1 MATIISDNITS
12 PLGFT
17 TEQTYKAVREGK
29 SGLAHYPC
37 ENGKG
42 GWNDLPFPIE
52 ASLFEEE
59 QWDKIMVDGFSK
71 FESLVLHSV
80 KAAIS
85 TLLFNK
91 ERAIL
96 ILSSTKG
103 DIDELHITNYELPS
117 PTPNT
122 QHPSSNS
129 LADSAK
135 KVSLAIG
142 IENDPI
148 VVCNACIS
156 GVSAIILGQR
166 LVDCGNFT
174 HVIVCGADV
183 QSRFIVSGFQSLK
196 ALSDEPCRPFDID
209 RLGLNLGEAAASIVL
224 SREMNFPN
232 GWKVDKGAVCNDAY
246 HISAP
251 HPKGLGAGLALSK
264 MKDYYNPISVIGV
277 HGTAT
282 MYNDQMESK
291 AIEEAGLQDVPLS
304 ALKGYFGHTMG
315 AAGVLETIIMM
326 RALEDGMILP
336 SKGFETCGVSGKV
349 KMSDKPMMA
358 KGNTFIKML
367 SGFGGCNGAV
377 RVSDRQLPQIIVND
391 ILISQT
397 HSVKITQDEIIVDG
411 DRLDVTSHGKEMLT
425 EIYKT
430 KIGDYPKFYKMDML
444 SRLAFVASELLIDSE
459 GHRSK
464 DEDQRTLNSNLS
476 TLNSS
481 RAIVFFNH
489 SSSIIADRQ
498 YLKSIEKEDFY
509 PSPAAFV
516 YTLPNITTG
525 EIALRNG
532 YHGETSFYL
541 LAQRNE
547 KLMQRVIKSTFI
559 DRDTKS
565 IIGGWIDC
573 PSEDEFECEISLFCK
588 E

>member
-12 PLGFT
+12 PLGLT

-29 SGLAHYPC
+29 SGLSHYPC
-37 ENGKG
+37 ENGEG

-52 ASLFEEE
+52 ASLFSKE
-59 QWDKIMVDGFSK
+59 QWDKIMVNGFSK
-71 FESLVLHSV
+71 FESLVLYSV

-85 TLLFNK
+85 TLIFNK

-103 DIDELHITNYELPS
+103 DIELLEKGEEMP
-117 PTPNT
+117 
-122 QHPSSNS
+122 S
-129 LADSAK
+129 LADAAK

-166 LVDCGNFT
+166 LVDCGNYT

-196 ALSDEPCRPFDID
+196 ALSDEPCRPFDIE
-209 RLGLNLGEAAASIVL
+209 RLGLNLGEAAATIVL
-224 SREMNFPN
+224 SREMNSPN

-251 HPKGLGAGLALSK
+251 HPKGLGAGMALGK
-264 MKDYYNPISVIGV
+264 MKDADNPISVIGV

-326 RALEDGMILP
+326 RALEDNMILS

-349 KMSDKPMMA
+349 KMSDKPMTA
-358 KGNTFIKML
+358 EGNTFVKML
-367 SGFGGCNGAV
+367 SGFGGCNGVV
-377 RVSDRQLPQIIVND
+377 RVSNRPLPQIIDND
-391 ILISQT
+391 ILVSQT
-397 HSVKITQDEIIVDG
+397 HSVKITQDEVVVDG
-411 DRLDVTSHGKEMLT
+411 SRLDVKSHGKEMLT

-444 SRLAFVASELLIDSE
+444 SRLAFIASELLIESE
-459 GHRSK
+459 G
-464 DEDQRTLNSNLS
+464 QRTLTSNPS
-476 TLNSS
+476 TLNFS
-481 RAIVFFNH
+481 RAVVLFNH

-498 YLKSIEKEDFY
+498 YVKSIKKDDFF

-541 LAQRNE
+541 LAERNE

-559 DRDTKS
+559 DHDTKS

-573 PSEDEFECEISLFCK
+573 LSEDEFECEISLFCK

>member
-1 MATIISDNITS
+1 MATVISDNITS
-12 PLGFT
+12 PLGLT
-17 TEQTYKAVREGK
+17 TEHTYKAVCEGK
-29 SGLAHYPC
+29 SGLKHYPC
-37 ENGKG
+37 ENGEG

-52 ASLFEEE
+52 ASLFNKE

-85 TLLFNK
+85 TLIFNK

-103 DIDELHITNYELPS
+103 DIELLEKGEDMS
-117 PTPNT
+117 
-122 QHPSSNS
+122 S
-129 LADSAK
+129 LADAAK
-135 KVSLAIG
+135 KVSMAIG

-166 LVDCGNFT
+166 LVDCGNYSN
-174 HVIVCGADV
+174 VIVCGADV
-183 QSRFIVSGFQSLK
+183 QSRFIVSGFQALK
-196 ALSDEPCRPFDID
+196 ALSEEPCRPFDIE
-209 RLGLNLGEAAASIVL
+209 RLGLNLGEAAATIVL
-224 SREMNFPN
+224 SSEMNSPK
-232 GWKVDKGAVCNDAY
+232 GWKIDKGAICNDAY

-251 HPKGLGAGLALSK
+251 HPKGLGAGMALRK
-264 MKDYYNPISVIGV
+264 MKDADNPISVIGV

-291 AIEEAGLQDVPLS
+291 AIEMAELQDVPLS

-315 AAGVLETIIMM
+315 AAGVLETIITM
-326 RALEDGMILP
+326 RALEDGLILP

-349 KMSDKPMMA
+349 KISDKSVMVH
-358 KGNTFIKML
+358 GNTFVKML

-377 RVSDRQLPQIIVND
+377 RVSDRFLPVIIVND
-391 ILISQT
+391 IFVSQT
-397 HSVKITQDEIIVDG
+397 HSVRITQDEIVVDG
-411 DRLDVTSHGKEMLT
+411 NRLDVKSHGKEMLT
-425 EIYKT
+425 EVYKT
-430 KIGDYPKFYKMDML
+430 KIGNYPKFYKMDML
-444 SRLAFVASELLIDSE
+444 SRLAFVASELLI
-459 GHRSK
+459 GC
-464 DEDQRTLNSNLS
+464 DEENDDHNND
-476 TLNSS
+476 
-481 RAIVFFNH
+481 RAVVLFNH

-498 YLKSIEKEDFY
+498 YVKSIEIDDFF

-532 YHGETSFYL
+532 YHGETSFYIL
-541 LAQRNE
+541 VERNE

-559 DRDTKS
+559 DRDIKS
-565 IIGGWIDC
+565 VIGGWIDC
-573 PSEDEFECEISLFCK
+573 PSEDKFECDIRIYVK

>member
-12 PLGFT
+12 PLGLT

-37 ENGKG
+37 ENGEG

-52 ASLFEEE
+52 ASLFNKE
-59 QWDKIMVDGFSK
+59 QWDKIMVDGFSR

-85 TLLFNK
+85 TLTFDK

-96 ILSSTKG
+96 VLSSTKG
-103 DIDELHITNYELPS
+103 DIELLEKGEDMP
-117 PTPNT
+117 
-122 QHPSSNS
+122 S
-129 LADSAK
+129 LADAAK
-135 KVSLAIG
+135 KVSKAIG

-156 GVSAIILGQR
+156 GVSGIILGQR
-166 LVDCGNFT
+166 LVDCGNYT
-174 HVIVCGADV
+174 HAIVCGADV
-183 QSRFIVSGFQSLK
+183 QGRFIVSGFQSLK
-196 ALSDEPCRPFDID
+196 ALSDEPCRPFDIE
-209 RLGLNLGEAAASIVL
+209 RLGLNLGEAAATIVL
-224 SREMNFPN
+224 SREMDFPK

-251 HPKGLGAGLALSK
+251 HPKGLGAGLALGK
-264 MKDYYNPISVIGV
+264 VKDADEPISVIGV

-291 AIEEAGLQDVPLS
+291 AIEMAELQDVPLS

-326 RALEDGMILP
+326 RALEDGVILP

-349 KMSDKPMMA
+349 KMSDKSMTA
-358 KGNTFIKML
+358 KGKTFVKML
-367 SGFGGCNGAV
+367 AGFGGCNGAV
-377 RVSDRQLPQIIVND
+377 LVSDRTLPQIIVND
-391 ILISQT
+391 ILVKPS
-397 HSVKITQDEIIVDG
+397 HSVKITQDEIVVD
-411 DRLDVTSHGKEMLT
+411 DERLDLKSRGKEMLT
-425 EIYKT
+425 EVYKT

-444 SRLAFVASELLIDSE
+444 SRLAFVASELLIGSE
-459 GHRSK
+459 GQRSK
-464 DEDQRTLNSNLS
+464 DEMQLS
-476 TLNSS
+476 IVNCQLSIAKD
-481 RAIVFFNH
+481 RAVVLFNH
-489 SSSIIADRQ
+489 SSSIIADCQ
-498 YLKSIEKEDFY
+498 YVKSIDKDDFY

-541 LAQRNE
+541 LAERNE

-559 DRDTKS
+559 DRDIKS
-565 IIGGWIDC
+565 VIGGWIDC
-573 PSEDEFECEISLFCK
+573 PSEDKFECEINIFEK
-588 E
+588 

>member
-1 MATIISDNITS
+1 MATIISNNITS
-12 PLGFT
+12 PLGLT

-29 SGLAHYPC
+29 SGLSHYPC
-37 ENGKG
+37 ENGEG
-42 GWNDLPFPIE
+42 GWNDLPFSVE
-52 ASLFEEE
+52 ASLFNKE

-71 FESLVLHSV
+71 FESLVLHSL

-85 TLLFNK
+85 TLIFNK

-103 DIDELHITNYELPS
+103 DIELLEKGEEMP
-117 PTPNT
+117 
-122 QHPSSNS
+122 S
-129 LADSAK
+129 LADAAK

-166 LVDCGNFT
+166 LVDCGNYT
-174 HVIVCGADV
+174 HAIVCGADV

-196 ALSDEPCRPFDID
+196 ALSDEPCRPFDIE
-209 RLGLNLGEAAASIVL
+209 RLGLNLGEAAATIVL

-232 GWKVDKGAVCNDAY
+232 GWKVDKGAICNDAY

-251 HPKGLGAGLALSK
+251 HPKGLGVGMALRK
-264 MKDYYNPISVIGV
+264 MKDADNPISVIGV

-291 AIEEAGLQDVPLS
+291 AIEMAGLQDVPLS

-326 RALEDGMILP
+326 RALEDNVILP

-349 KMSDKPMMA
+349 KMSDKPMTA
-358 KGNTFIKML
+358 EGNTFVKML
-367 SGFGGCNGAV
+367 SGFGGCNGVV
-377 RVSDRQLPQIIVND
+377 RVSNRPLPQIIYND
-391 ILISQT
+391 ILVCQT
-397 HSVKITQDEIIVDG
+397 HSVKITQDEVVVDG
-411 DRLDVTSHGKEMLT
+411 SRLDVKSRGKEMLT
-425 EIYKT
+425 EVYKA
-430 KIGDYPKFYKMDML
+430 KIGNYPKFYKMDML
-444 SRLAFVASELLIDSE
+444 SRLVFVASELIIESE
-459 GHRSK
+459 G
-464 DEDQRTLNSNLS
+464 QRTLNSNPS

-481 RAIVFFNH
+481 RAVVLFNH
-489 SSSIIADRQ
+489 FSSIIADRQ
-498 YLKSIEKEDFY
+498 YVKSIKKDDFF

-541 LAQRNE
+541 LAERNE
-547 KLMQRVIKSTFI
+547 KLMQMVIKSTFI
-559 DRDTKS
+559 DHDIKS
-565 IIGGWIDC
+565 VIGGWIDC
-573 PSEDEFECEISLFCK
+573 PSEDEFECEISIFCK

>member
-1 MATIISDNITS
+1 MASVIADNITS
-12 PLGFT
+12 PLGLT
-17 TEQTYKAVREGK
+17 TEQTYKAVCEGK
-29 SGLAHYPC
+29 SGLKHYPC
-37 ENGKG
+37 EDGKG

-52 ASLFEEE
+52 ASLFCKE

-71 FESLVLHSV
+71 FESLVLYSV

-85 TLLFNK
+85 SLAFDK

-103 DIDELHITNYELPS
+103 DIELLEKGDDMP
-117 PTPNT
+117 
-122 QHPSSNS
+122 S
-129 LADSAK
+129 LADAAK
-135 KVSLAIG
+135 KVSQAIG

-156 GVSAIILGQR
+156 GVSAIILCQR
-166 LVDCGNFT
+166 LVDCGNYT

-196 ALSDEPCRPFDID
+196 ALSDEPCRPFDIE
-209 RLGLNLGEAAASIVL
+209 RLGLNLGEAAAAIVL
-224 SREMNFPN
+224 SREFDFPN

-251 HPKGLGAGLALSK
+251 HPKGLGAGLALGK
-264 MKDYYNPISVIGV
+264 VKDADKPISVIGV

-291 AIEEAGLQDVPLS
+291 AIEMAELQDVPLS

-326 RALEDGMILP
+326 RALEDGVILP
-336 SKGFETCGVSGKV
+336 SKGYETCGVSGKV
-349 KMSDKPMMA
+349 KMSDKPMTA
-358 KGNTFIKML
+358 EGNTFIKML

-377 RVSDRQLPQIIVND
+377 RVSDRTFSQVIVND
-391 ILISQT
+391 ILVKQS
-397 HSVKITQDEIIVDG
+397 HSVRITQEEIVVDG
-411 DRLDVTSHGKEMLT
+411 ESLSLESRGKEMLT
-425 EIYKT
+425 EVYKT
-430 KIGDYPKFYKMDML
+430 KIGDYPKFYKMDIL
-444 SRLAFVASELLIDSE
+444 SRLAFIASELLIESE
-459 GHRSK
+459 GQRSK
-464 DEDQRTLNSNLS
+464 DEGQFSSPNIQRAVVL
-476 TLNSS
+476 
-481 RAIVFFNH
+481 FNH

-498 YLKSIEKEDFY
+498 YVKSIKKDDFF

-541 LAQRNE
+541 LAERNE

-559 DRDTKS
+559 DCDIKS
-565 IIGGWIDC
+565 VIGGWIDC
-573 PSEDEFECEISLFCK
+573 PSEDKYECDIRIYVK
-588 E
+588 Q

>member
-1 MATIISDNITS
+1 MATVISDNITS
-12 PLGFT
+12 PLGLT
-17 TEQTYKAVREGK
+17 TEQTYKAVRQGK
-29 SGLAHYPC
+29 SGLSHYPC
-37 ENGKG
+37 ENGEG

-52 ASLFEEE
+52 ASLFNKE

-85 TLLFNK
+85 TLIFNK

-103 DIDELHITNYELPS
+103 DIELLEKGEDMS
-117 PTPNT
+117 
-122 QHPSSNS
+122 S
-129 LADSAK
+129 LADAAK
-135 KVSLAIG
+135 KVSMAIG

-166 LVDCGNFT
+166 LVDCGNYSN
-174 HVIVCGADV
+174 VIVCGADV
-183 QSRFIVSGFQSLK
+183 QSRFIVSGFQALK
-196 ALSDEPCRPFDID
+196 ALSEEPCRPFDIE
-209 RLGLNLGEAAASIVL
+209 RLGLNLGEAAATIVL
-224 SREMNFPN
+224 SSEMNSPK
-232 GWKVDKGAVCNDAY
+232 GWKIDKGAICNDAY

-251 HPKGLGAGLALSK
+251 HPKGLGAGMALRK
-264 MKDYYNPISVIGV
+264 MKDADNPISVIGV

-291 AIEEAGLQDVPLS
+291 AIEMAELQDVPLS

-315 AAGVLETIIMM
+315 AAGVLETIITM
-326 RALEDGMILP
+326 RALENGLILP

-349 KMSDKPMMA
+349 KISDKSVMVH
-358 KGNTFIKML
+358 GNTFVKML

-377 RVSDRQLPQIIVND
+377 RVSDRFLPVIIVND
-391 ILISQT
+391 ILVCQT
-397 HSVKITQDEIIVDG
+397 HSVRITQDEIVVDG
-411 DRLDVTSHGKEMLT
+411 NRLDVKSHGKEMLT
-425 EIYKT
+425 EVYKT
-430 KIGDYPKFYKMDML
+430 KIGNYPKFYKMDML
-444 SRLAFVASELLIDSE
+444 SRLAFVASELLI
-459 GHRSK
+459 GC
-464 DEDQRTLNSNLS
+464 DEENDDHSND
-476 TLNSS
+476 
-481 RAIVFFNH
+481 RAVVLFNH

-498 YLKSIEKEDFY
+498 YVKSIEIDDFF

-532 YHGETSFYL
+532 YHGETSFYI
-541 LAQRNE
+541 LAERNE

-559 DRDTKS
+559 DRDIKS
-565 IIGGWIDC
+565 VIGGWIDC
-573 PSEDEFECEISLFCK
+573 PSEDKFECDIRIYVK

>member
-1 MATIISDNITS
+1 MASVISDNITS
-12 PLGFT
+12 TLGLT
-17 TEQTYKAVREGK
+17 TEQTYKAVCEGK
-29 SGLAHYPC
+29 SGLKHYPC
-37 ENGKG
+37 ENGEG

-52 ASLFEEE
+52 AALFNKE

-85 TLLFNK
+85 TLIFNK

-96 ILSSTKG
+96 ILGSTKG
-103 DIDELHITNYELPS
+103 DIELLEKGEDMS
-117 PTPNT
+117 
-122 QHPSSNS
+122 S
-129 LADSAK
+129 LADAAK
-135 KVSLAIG
+135 KVSMAIG

-166 LVDCGNFT
+166 LVDCGNYSN
-174 HVIVCGADV
+174 VIVCGADV
-183 QSRFIVSGFQSLK
+183 QSRFIVSGFQALK
-196 ALSDEPCRPFDID
+196 ALSEEPCRPFDIE
-209 RLGLNLGEAAASIVL
+209 RLGLNLGEAAATIVL
-224 SREMNFPN
+224 SSEMNSPK
-232 GWKVDKGAVCNDAY
+232 GWKIDKGAICNDAY

-251 HPKGLGAGLALSK
+251 HPKGLGAGMALRK
-264 MKDYYNPISVIGV
+264 MKDADNPISVIGV

-291 AIEEAGLQDVPLS
+291 AIEMAELQDVPLS

-315 AAGVLETIIMM
+315 AAGVLETIITM
-326 RALEDGMILP
+326 RALEDGLILP

-349 KMSDKPMMA
+349 KISDKSVMVH
-358 KGNTFIKML
+358 GNTFVKML

-377 RVSDRQLPQIIVND
+377 RVSDRFLPVIIVND
-391 ILISQT
+391 ILVSQT
-397 HSVKITQDEIIVDG
+397 HSVRITQDEIVVDG
-411 DRLDVTSHGKEMLT
+411 NRLDVKSHGKEMLT
-425 EIYKT
+425 EVYKT
-430 KIGDYPKFYKMDML
+430 KIGNYPKFYKMDML
-444 SRLAFVASELLIDSE
+444 SRLAFVASELLI
-459 GHRSK
+459 GC
-464 DEDQRTLNSNLS
+464 DEENDDHSND
-476 TLNSS
+476 
-481 RAIVFFNH
+481 RAVVLFNH

-498 YLKSIEKEDFY
+498 YVKSIEIDDFF

-532 YHGETSFYL
+532 YHGETSFYIL
-541 LAQRNE
+541 VERNE

-559 DRDTKS
+559 DRDIKS
-565 IIGGWIDC
+565 VIGGWIDC
-573 PSEDEFECEISLFCK
+573 PSEDKFECDIRIYVK

>member
-12 PLGFT
+12 PLGQT

-29 SGLAHYPC
+29 SGLSHYPC
-37 ENGKG
+37 ENGEG
-42 GWNDLPFPIE
+42 GWNDLPFSIE
-52 ASLFEEE
+52 ASLFNKE

-85 TLLFNK
+85 TLIFNK

-103 DIDELHITNYELPS
+103 DIELLEKGEEMP
-117 PTPNT
+117 
-122 QHPSSNS
+122 S
-129 LADSAK
+129 LADAAK

-166 LVDCGNFT
+166 LVDCGNYT
-174 HVIVCGADV
+174 HAIVCGADV

-196 ALSDEPCRPFDID
+196 ALSDEPCRPFDIE
-209 RLGLNLGEAAASIVL
+209 RLGLNLGEAAATFVL
-224 SREMNFPN
+224 SREINSPN

-251 HPKGLGAGLALSK
+251 HPKGLGAGLALRK
-264 MKDYYNPISVIGV
+264 MKDADNPISVIGV

-291 AIEEAGLQDVPLS
+291 AIEEAELQDVPLS

-326 RALEDGMILP
+326 RALEDGIILP

-349 KMSDKPMMA
+349 KMSDKTMTA
-358 KGNTFIKML
+358 DGNTFVKML
-367 SGFGGCNGAV
+367 SGFGGCNGVV
-377 RVSDRQLPQIIVND
+377 RVSDRPLPQIIDND
-391 ILISQT
+391 ILVSQT
-397 HSVKITQDEIIVDG
+397 HSVRITQDEIIVDG
-411 DRLDVTSHGKEMLT
+411 NRLDVKSRAKEMLT
-425 EIYKT
+425 EVYKT

-444 SRLAFVASELLIDSE
+444 SRLAFVASELLIESE
-459 GHRSK
+459 G
-464 DEDQRTLNSNLS
+464 QRAKGKSQ
-476 TLNSS
+476 
-481 RAIVFFNH
+481 RAVVLFNH

-498 YLKSIEKEDFY
+498 YMKSIEKDDFF

-541 LAQRNE
+541 LAERNDE
-547 KLMQRVIKSTFI
+547 LMQRVIKSTFI
-559 DRDTKS
+559 DREIKS

-573 PSEDEFECEISLFCK
+573 PSEDKFECEIKIFSVK

>member
-1 MATIISDNITS
+1 MATVISDNITS
-12 PLGFT
+12 PLGLT
-17 TEQTYKAVREGK
+17 TEQTYKAVRQGK
-29 SGLAHYPC
+29 SGLSHYLC
-37 ENGKG
+37 ENGEG

-52 ASLFEEE
+52 AALFNKE

-85 TLLFNK
+85 TLIFNK

-103 DIDELHITNYELPS
+103 DIELLEKGEDMS
-117 PTPNT
+117 
-122 QHPSSNS
+122 S
-129 LADSAK
+129 LADAAK
-135 KVSLAIG
+135 KVSMAIG

-166 LVDCGNFT
+166 LVDCGNYSN
-174 HVIVCGADV
+174 VIVCGADV
-183 QSRFIVSGFQSLK
+183 QSRFIVSGFQALK
-196 ALSDEPCRPFDID
+196 ALSEEPCRPFDIE
-209 RLGLNLGEAAASIVL
+209 RLGLNLGEAAATIVL
-224 SREMNFPN
+224 SSEMNSPK
-232 GWKVDKGAVCNDAY
+232 GWKIDKGAICNDAY

-251 HPKGLGAGLALSK
+251 HPKGLGAGMALRK
-264 MKDYYNPISVIGV
+264 MKDADNPISVIGV

-291 AIEEAGLQDVPLS
+291 AIEMAELQDVPLS

-315 AAGVLETIIMM
+315 AAGVLETIITM
-326 RALEDGMILP
+326 RALEDGVILP
-336 SKGFETCGVSGKV
+336 SKGYETCGVSGKV
-349 KMSDKPMMA
+349 KMSDKSVMVH
-358 KGNTFIKML
+358 GNTFVKML

-377 RVSDRQLPQIIVND
+377 RVSDRFLPMIIVND
-391 ILISQT
+391 ILVSQT
-397 HSVKITQDEIIVDG
+397 HSVRITQDEIIVDG
-411 DRLDVTSHGKEMLT
+411 NRLDVKSHGKEMLT
-425 EIYKT
+425 EVYKT
-430 KIGDYPKFYKMDML
+430 KIGNYPKFYKMDML
-444 SRLAFVASELLIDSE
+444 SRLAFVASELLI
-459 GHRSK
+459 GC
-464 DEDQRTLNSNLS
+464 DEENDDHNND
-476 TLNSS
+476 
-481 RAIVFFNH
+481 RAVVLFNH

-498 YLKSIEKEDFY
+498 YVKSIEIDDFF

-532 YHGETSFYL
+532 YHGETSFYIL
-541 LAQRNE
+541 VERNE

-559 DRDTKS
+559 DRDIKS
-565 IIGGWIDC
+565 VIGGWIDC
-573 PSEDEFECEISLFCK
+573 PSEDKFECDIRIYVK

>member
-1 MATIISDNITS
+1 MATVISDNITS
-12 PLGFT
+12 PLGLT
-17 TEQTYKAVREGK
+17 TEQTYKAVRQGK
-29 SGLAHYPC
+29 SGLSHYLC
-37 ENGKG
+37 ENGEG

-52 ASLFEEE
+52 ASLFNKE

-85 TLLFNK
+85 TLIFNK

-103 DIDELHITNYELPS
+103 DIELLEKGEDMS
-117 PTPNT
+117 
-122 QHPSSNS
+122 S
-129 LADSAK
+129 LADAAK
-135 KVSLAIG
+135 KVSMAIG

-166 LVDCGNFT
+166 LVDCGNYSN
-174 HVIVCGADV
+174 VIVCGADV
-183 QSRFIVSGFQSLK
+183 QSRFIVSGFQALK
-196 ALSDEPCRPFDID
+196 ALSEEPCRPFDIE
-209 RLGLNLGEAAASIVL
+209 RLGLNLGEAAATIVL
-224 SREMNFPN
+224 SSEMNSPK
-232 GWKVDKGAVCNDAY
+232 GWKIDKGAICNDAY

-251 HPKGLGAGLALSK
+251 HPKGLGAGMALRK
-264 MKDYYNPISVIGV
+264 MKDADNPISVIGV

-291 AIEEAGLQDVPLS
+291 AIEMAELQDVPLS

-315 AAGVLETIIMM
+315 AAGVLETIITM
-326 RALEDGMILP
+326 RALEDGLILP

-349 KMSDKPMMA
+349 KISDKSVMVH
-358 KGNTFIKML
+358 GNTFVKML

-377 RVSDRQLPQIIVND
+377 RVSDRFLPVIIVND
-391 ILISQT
+391 ILVSQT
-397 HSVKITQDEIIVDG
+397 HSVRITQDEIVVDG
-411 DRLDVTSHGKEMLT
+411 NRLDVKSHGKEMLT
-425 EIYKT
+425 GVYKT
-430 KIGDYPKFYKMDML
+430 KIGNYPKFYKMDML
-444 SRLAFVASELLIDSE
+444 SRLAFVASELLI
-459 GHRSK
+459 GC
-464 DEDQRTLNSNLS
+464 DEENDDHNND
-476 TLNSS
+476 
-481 RAIVFFNH
+481 RAVVLFNH

-498 YLKSIEKEDFY
+498 YVKSIEIDDFF

-532 YHGETSFYL
+532 YHGETSFYIL
-541 LAQRNE
+541 VERNE

-559 DRDTKS
+559 DRDIKS
-565 IIGGWIDC
+565 VIGGWIDC
-573 PSEDEFECEISLFCK
+573 PSEDKFECDIRIYVK

>member
-12 PLGFT
+12 PLGLT

-29 SGLAHYPC
+29 SGLAHYPY
-37 ENGKG
+37 ENGEG

-52 ASLFEEE
+52 ASLFKKE

-85 TLLFNK
+85 TLIFNK

-103 DIDELHITNYELPS
+103 DVEDFLS

-129 LADSAK
+129 LADAAK

-142 IENDPI
+142 IQNDPI

-166 LVDCGNFT
+166 LVDCGNYT

-209 RLGLNLGEAAASIVL
+209 RLGLNLGEAAATIVL
-224 SREMNFPN
+224 SREMNSPN

-251 HPKGLGAGLALSK
+251 HPKGLGAGMALGK
-264 MKDYYNPISVIGV
+264 MKDADNPISVIGV

-326 RALEDGMILP
+326 RALEDNMILS

-349 KMSDKPMMA
+349 KMSDKPMTA
-358 KGNTFIKML
+358 EGNTFVKML
-367 SGFGGCNGAV
+367 SGFGGCNGVV
-377 RVSDRQLPQIIVND
+377 RVSNRPLPQIIDND
-391 ILISQT
+391 ILVSQT
-397 HSVKITQDEIIVDG
+397 HSVKITQDEVVVDG
-411 DRLDVTSHGKEMLT
+411 SRLDVKSHGKEMLT

-444 SRLAFVASELLIDSE
+444 SRLAFIASELLIESE
-459 GHRSK
+459 G
-464 DEDQRTLNSNLS
+464 QRTLTSNPS
-476 TLNSS
+476 TLNFS
-481 RAIVFFNH
+481 RAVVLFNH

-498 YLKSIEKEDFY
+498 YVKSIEKDDFF

-541 LAQRNE
+541 LAERNE

-559 DRDTKS
+559 DHDTKS

-573 PSEDEFECEISLFCK
+573 LSEDEFECEISLFCK

>member
-12 PLGFT
+12 PLGLT
-17 TEQTYKAVREGK
+17 TEQTYKAVRQGK
-29 SGLAHYPC
+29 SGLSHYPC
-37 ENGKG
+37 ENGEG

-52 ASLFEEE
+52 ASLFNKE

-71 FESLVLHSV
+71 FESLVLYSV

-85 TLLFNK
+85 TLIFNK

-103 DIDELHITNYELPS
+103 DIELLEKGEDMS
-117 PTPNT
+117 
-122 QHPSSNS
+122 S
-129 LADSAK
+129 LADAAK
-135 KVSLAIG
+135 KVSMAIG

-183 QSRFIVSGFQSLK
+183 QSRFIVSGFQALK
-196 ALSDEPCRPFDID
+196 ALSEEPCRPFDIE
-209 RLGLNLGEAAASIVL
+209 RLGLNLGEAAATIVL
-224 SREMNFPN
+224 SSEMNSPK

-251 HPKGLGAGLALSK
+251 HPKGLGAGMALRK
-264 MKDYYNPISVIGV
+264 MKDADNPISVIGV

-291 AIEEAGLQDVPLS
+291 AIEMAELQDVPLS

-326 RALEDGMILP
+326 RALEDDVILP
-336 SKGFETCGVSGKV
+336 SKGYETCGVSGKV
-349 KMSDKPMMA
+349 KMSDKSVMVH
-358 KGNTFIKML
+358 GNTFVKML

-377 RVSDRQLPQIIVND
+377 RVSDRFLPMIIVND
-391 ILISQT
+391 ILVCQT
-397 HSVKITQDEIIVDG
+397 HSVRITQDEIIVDG
-411 DRLDVTSHGKEMLT
+411 NRLDVKSHGKEMLT
-425 EIYKT
+425 EVYKT
-430 KIGDYPKFYKMDML
+430 KIGNYPKFYKMDML
-444 SRLAFVASELLIDSE
+444 SRLAFVASELLI
-459 GHRSK
+459 GC
-464 DEDQRTLNSNLS
+464 DEENDDHSND
-476 TLNSS
+476 
-481 RAIVFFNH
+481 RAVVLFNH

-498 YLKSIEKEDFY
+498 YVKSIEIDDFF
-509 PSPAAFV
+509 PAPAAFV

-532 YHGETSFYL
+532 YHGETSFYIL
-541 LAQRNE
+541 VERNE
-547 KLMQRVIKSTFI
+547 KLMQRVIISTFI
-559 DRDTKS
+559 DRDIKS
-565 IIGGWIDC
+565 VIGGWIDC
-573 PSEDEFECEISLFCK
+573 PSEDKFECDIRIYVK

>member
-1 MATIISDNITS
+1 MATVISDNITS
-12 PLGFT
+12 PLGLT
-17 TEQTYKAVREGK
+17 TEQTYKAVCEGK

-37 ENGKG
+37 EDGKG

-52 ASLFEEE
+52 ASLFKEE

-85 TLLFNK
+85 TLDFDK
-91 ERAIL
+91 ERAIF

-103 DIDELHITNYELPS
+103 DIELLEKGEDMP
-117 PTPNT
+117 
-122 QHPSSNS
+122 S
-129 LADSAK
+129 LADAAK
-135 KVSLAIG
+135 KVSKAIG

-166 LVDCGNFT
+166 LVDCGNYT
-174 HVIVCGADV
+174 HVIVCGADF
-183 QSRFIVSGFQSLK
+183 QGRFIVSGFQSLK
-196 ALSDEPCRPFDID
+196 ALSEEPCRPFDIE
-209 RLGLNLGEAAASIVL
+209 RLGLNLGEAAATIVL
-224 SREMNFPN
+224 SREMDFPKE
-232 GWKVDKGAVCNDAY
+232 WKVDKGAVCNDAY

-251 HPKGLGAGLALSK
+251 HPKGLGAGLALGK
-264 MKDYYNPISVIGV
+264 VKDVDEPISVIGV

-291 AIEEAGLQDVPLS
+291 AIEMAELQDVPLS

-326 RALEDGMILP
+326 RALEDGVILP

-349 KMSDKPMMA
+349 KMSDKSMTA
-358 KGNTFIKML
+358 KGKTFVKML

-377 RVSDRQLPQIIVND
+377 RVSSRTLPQIIVND
-391 ILISQT
+391 ILVKQS
-397 HSVKITQDEIIVDG
+397 HSVKITQAEIIVDG
-411 DRLDVTSHGKEMLT
+411 EKLDLESRAKEMLT
-425 EIYKT
+425 EVYKT

-444 SRLAFVASELLIDSE
+444 SRLAFVASELLIGCE
-459 GHRSK
+459 GQRSK
-464 DEDQRTLNSNLS
+464 DEGQLS
-476 TLNSS
+476 ISKD
-481 RAIVFFNH
+481 RAVVLFNH

-498 YLKSIEKEDFY
+498 YVKSIDKDDFF

-525 EIALRNG
+525 EIALRKG

-541 LAQRNE
+541 LAERNE
-547 KLMQRVIKSTFI
+547 KLMQRVITTTFI
-559 DRDTKS
+559 DRDIKS
-565 IIGGWIDC
+565 VIGGWIDC
-573 PSEDEFECEISLFCK
+573 PSEDKFECEINIFDK
-588 E
+588 V

>member
-1 MATIISDNITS
+1 MATVISNNITS
-12 PLGFT
+12 PLGLT
-17 TEQTYKAVREGK
+17 TEQTYKAVCQGK
-29 SGLAHYPC
+29 SGLSHYPC
-37 ENGKG
+37 ENGER

-52 ASLFEEE
+52 ASLFNKE

-85 TLLFNK
+85 TLIFNK

-103 DIDELHITNYELPS
+103 DIELLEKGEDMP
-117 PTPNT
+117 
-122 QHPSSNS
+122 S
-129 LADSAK
+129 LADAAK

-166 LVDCGNFT
+166 LVDCGNYT
-174 HVIVCGADV
+174 HAIVCGADV
-183 QSRFIVSGFQSLK
+183 QSRFIVSGFQALK
-196 ALSDEPCRPFDID
+196 ALSEEPCRPFDIE
-209 RLGLNLGEAAASIVL
+209 RLGLNLGEAAATIVL
-224 SREMNFPN
+224 SSEMNSPK

-251 HPKGLGAGLALSK
+251 HPKGLGAGMALCK
-264 MKDYYNPISVIGV
+264 MKDADNPISVIGV

-291 AIEEAGLQDVPLS
+291 AIEMADLQDVPLS

-315 AAGVLETIIMM
+315 AAGVLETILMM
-326 RALEDGMILP
+326 RAIEDNMILP

-349 KMSDKPMMA
+349 KMSDKPMTA
-358 KGNTFIKML
+358 EGNTFVKML
-367 SGFGGCNGAV
+367 SGFGGCNGVV
-377 RVSDRQLPQIIVND
+377 RVSDRPLPQIIDND
-391 ILISQT
+391 ILVSQT
-397 HSVKITQDEIIVDG
+397 HSVKITQNEVVVDG
-411 DRLDVTSHGKEMLT
+411 SRLDVKSRGKEMLT
-425 EIYKT
+425 EVYKT

-444 SRLAFVASELLIDSE
+444 SRLAFIASELIIESE
-459 GHRSK
+459 G
-464 DEDQRTLNSNLS
+464 QRTLNSNPS
-476 TLNSS
+476 TLNYS
-481 RAIVFFNH
+481 RAVVLFNH

-498 YLKSIEKEDFY
+498 YVKSIKKDDFF

-541 LAQRNE
+541 LAERNE
-547 KLMQRVIKSTFI
+547 KLMQMVIKSTFI
-559 DRDTKS
+559 DRDIKS
-565 IIGGWIDC
+565 VIGGWIDC
-573 PSEDEFECEISLFCK
+573 PSEDEFECEISIFCK

>member
-1 MATIISDNITS
+1 MATVISDNITS
-12 PLGFT
+12 PLGLT
-17 TEQTYKAVREGK
+17 TEQTYKAVRQGK
-29 SGLAHYPC
+29 SGLSHYPC
-37 ENGKG
+37 ENGEG

-52 ASLFEEE
+52 ASLFNKE

-85 TLLFNK
+85 TLNFNK
-91 ERAIL
+91 EHAIL

-103 DIDELHITNYELPS
+103 DIEQLEKGEHMP
-117 PTPNT
+117 
-122 QHPSSNS
+122 S

-166 LVDCGNFT
+166 LVDCGNYSN
-174 HVIVCGADV
+174 VIVCGADV
-183 QSRFIVSGFQSLK
+183 QSRFIVSGFQALK
-196 ALSDEPCRPFDID
+196 ALSEEPCRPFDIE
-209 RLGLNLGEAAASIVL
+209 RLGLNLGEAAATIVL
-224 SREMNFPN
+224 SSEMNSPK
-232 GWKVDKGAVCNDAY
+232 GWKIDKGAICNDAY

-251 HPKGLGAGLALSK
+251 HPKGLGAGMALRK
-264 MKDYYNPISVIGV
+264 MKDADNPISVIGV

-291 AIEEAGLQDVPLS
+291 AIEMAELQDVPLS

-315 AAGVLETIIMM
+315 SAGVLETIIMM
-326 RALEDGMILP
+326 RALEDGVILP

-349 KMSDKPMMA
+349 KISDKSVMA
-358 KGNTFIKML
+358 NGNTFVKML

-377 RVSDRQLPQIIVND
+377 RVSDRSLSQIIVDD
-391 ILISQT
+391 ILVEQS
-397 HSVKITQDEIIVDG
+397 HSVRIAQNEVVIDDE
-411 DRLDVTSHGKEMLT
+411 RLDLNSRGKDMLT
-425 EIYKT
+425 EVYKT

-444 SRLAFVASELLIDSE
+444 SRLAFVASELLI
-459 GHRSK
+459 GC
-464 DEDQRTLNSNLS
+464 DEENDDHSND
-476 TLNSS
+476 
-481 RAIVFFNH
+481 RAVVLFNH

-498 YLKSIEKEDFY
+498 YVKSIEIDDFF

-541 LAQRNE
+541 LAERNE

-559 DRDTKS
+559 DRDIKS
-565 IIGGWIDC
+565 VIGGWIDC
-573 PSEDEFECEISLFCK
+573 PSEDEFECDIRVYVK

>member
-12 PLGFT
+12 PLGLT
-17 TEQTYKAVREGK
+17 TEQTYKAVCQGK
-29 SGLAHYPC
+29 SGLSHYPC
-37 ENGKG
+37 ENGEG

-52 ASLFEEE
+52 ASLFNKE

-85 TLLFNK
+85 TLIFNK

-103 DIDELHITNYELPS
+103 DIELLEKGEDIP
-117 PTPNT
+117 
-122 QHPSSNS
+122 S
-129 LADSAK
+129 LADAAK
-135 KVSLAIG
+135 KVSMAIG

-166 LVDCGNFT
+166 LVDCGNYSN
-174 HVIVCGADV
+174 VIVCGADV
-183 QSRFIVSGFQSLK
+183 QSRFIVSGFQALK
-196 ALSDEPCRPFDID
+196 ALSEEPCRPFDIE
-209 RLGLNLGEAAASIVL
+209 RLGLNLGEAAATIVL
-224 SREMNFPN
+224 SSEMNSPK

-251 HPKGLGAGLALSK
+251 HPKGLGAGMALCK
-264 MKDYYNPISVIGV
+264 MKDADNPISVIGV

-291 AIEEAGLQDVPLS
+291 AIEMAELQDVPLS

-326 RALEDGMILP
+326 RALEDDVILP
-336 SKGFETCGVSGKV
+336 SKGYETCGVSGKV
-349 KMSDKPMMA
+349 KMSDKSVMVH
-358 KGNTFIKML
+358 GNTFVKML

-377 RVSDRQLPQIIVND
+377 RVSDRFLPMIIVND
-391 ILISQT
+391 VLVSQT
-397 HSVKITQDEIIVDG
+397 HSVRITQDEIIVDG
-411 DRLDVTSHGKEMLT
+411 NRLDVKSHGKEMLT
-425 EIYKT
+425 EVYKT

-444 SRLAFVASELLIDSE
+444 SRLAFVASELLIEAE
-459 GHRSK
+459 GQRSK
-464 DEDQRTLNSNLS
+464 VKSQKSKVESQRAVVL
-476 TLNSS
+476 
-481 RAIVFFNH
+481 FNH

-498 YLKSIEKEDFY
+498 YVKSIEKDDFF

-541 LAQRNE
+541 LAERNE

-559 DRDTKS
+559 DRDIKS

-573 PSEDEFECEISLFCK
+573 PSEDKFECDIRIYVK
-588 E
+588 Q

>member
-1 MATIISDNITS
+1 MATVISDNITS
-12 PLGFT
+12 PLGLT
-17 TEQTYKAVREGK
+17 TEQTYKAVRQGK
-29 SGLAHYPC
+29 SGLSHYPC
-37 ENGKG
+37 ENGEG

-52 ASLFEEE
+52 ASLFNKE

-85 TLLFNK
+85 TLIFNK

-103 DIDELHITNYELPS
+103 DIELLEKGEDMS
-117 PTPNT
+117 
-122 QHPSSNS
+122 S
-129 LADSAK
+129 LADAAK
-135 KVSLAIG
+135 KVSMAIG

-166 LVDCGNFT
+166 LVDCGNYSN
-174 HVIVCGADV
+174 VIVCGADV
-183 QSRFIVSGFQSLK
+183 QSRFIVSGFLALK
-196 ALSDEPCRPFDID
+196 ALSEEPCRPFDIE
-209 RLGLNLGEAAASIVL
+209 RLGLNLGEAAATIVL
-224 SREMNFPN
+224 SSEMNSPK
-232 GWKVDKGAVCNDAY
+232 GWKIDKGAICNDAY

-251 HPKGLGAGLALSK
+251 HPKGLGAGMALRK
-264 MKDYYNPISVIGV
+264 MKDADNPISVIGV

-291 AIEEAGLQDVPLS
+291 AIEMAELQDVPLS

-315 AAGVLETIIMM
+315 AAGVLETIITM
-326 RALEDGMILP
+326 RALEDGLILP

-349 KMSDKPMMA
+349 KISDKSVMVH
-358 KGNTFIKML
+358 GNTFVKML

-377 RVSDRQLPQIIVND
+377 RVSDRFLPVIIVND
-391 ILISQT
+391 ILVSQT
-397 HSVKITQDEIIVDG
+397 HSVRITQDEIVVD
-411 DRLDVTSHGKEMLT
+411 DNRLDVKSHGKEMLT
-425 EIYKT
+425 EVYKT
-430 KIGDYPKFYKMDML
+430 KIGNYPKFYKMDML
-444 SRLAFVASELLIDSE
+444 SRLAFVASELLI
-459 GHRSK
+459 GC
-464 DEDQRTLNSNLS
+464 DEENDDHSND
-476 TLNSS
+476 
-481 RAIVFFNH
+481 RAVVLFNH

-498 YLKSIEKEDFY
+498 YVKSIEIDDFF

-532 YHGETSFYL
+532 YHGETSFYI
-541 LAQRNE
+541 LAERNE

-559 DRDTKS
+559 DRDIKS
-565 IIGGWIDC
+565 VIGGWIDC
-573 PSEDEFECEISLFCK
+573 PSEDKFECDIRIYVK

>member
-1 MATIISDNITS
+1 MATVISDNITS
-12 PLGFT
+12 PLGLT
-17 TEQTYKAVREGK
+17 TGQTYKAVCEGK

-37 ENGKG
+37 EDGKG

-52 ASLFEEE
+52 ASLFKEE

-80 KAAIS
+80 KSAIS
-85 TLLFNK
+85 TLDFDK

-103 DIDELHITNYELPS
+103 DIELLEKGEDML
-117 PTPNT
+117 
-122 QHPSSNS
+122 S

-166 LVDCGNFT
+166 LVDCGNYT

-183 QSRFIVSGFQSLK
+183 QGRFIVSGFQSLK
-196 ALSDEPCRPFDID
+196 ALSDEPCRPFDIE
-209 RLGLNLGEAAASIVL
+209 RLGLNLGEAAATIVL
-224 SREMNFPN
+224 SREMDFPK

-251 HPKGLGAGLALSK
+251 HPKGLGAGLALGK
-264 MKDYYNPISVIGV
+264 MKDADEPISVIGV

-291 AIEEAGLQDVPLS
+291 AIEMAELQDVPLS

-326 RALEDGMILP
+326 RALGDGVILP

-349 KMSDKPMMA
+349 KMSDKQMTA
-358 KGNTFIKML
+358 EGNTFVKML

-377 RVSDRQLPQIIVND
+377 RVSDRTLPQIIDNE
-391 ILISQT
+391 ILVKQS
-397 HSVKITQDEIIVDG
+397 HSVKITQEEIIVDG
-411 DRLDVTSHGKEMLT
+411 ERLDLELRGKEMLT
-425 EIYKT
+425 EVYKT

-444 SRLAFVASELLIDSE
+444 SRLAFVASELLIGCE
-459 GHRSK
+459 GQRSK
-464 DEDQRTLNSNLS
+464 DEGQLS
-476 TLNSS
+476 ISKD
-481 RAIVFFNH
+481 RAVVLFNH

-498 YLKSIEKEDFY
+498 YVKSIDKDDFF

-541 LAQRNE
+541 LAERNE

-559 DRDTKS
+559 DRDIKS
-565 IIGGWIDC
+565 VIGGWIDC
-573 PSEDEFECEISLFCK
+573 PSEDKFECEINIFDK
-588 E
+588 V

>member
-1 MATIISDNITS
+1 MATVISDNITS
-12 PLGFT
+12 PLGLT
-17 TEQTYKAVREGK
+17 TEQTYKAVRQGK
-29 SGLAHYPC
+29 SGLSHYPC
-37 ENGKG
+37 ENGEG

-52 ASLFEEE
+52 ASLFNKE

-85 TLLFNK
+85 TLIFNK

-103 DIDELHITNYELPS
+103 DIELLEKGEDMS
-117 PTPNT
+117 
-122 QHPSSNS
+122 S
-129 LADSAK
+129 LADAAK
-135 KVSLAIG
+135 KVSMAIG

-166 LVDCGNFT
+166 LVDCGNYSN
-174 HVIVCGADV
+174 VIVCGADV
-183 QSRFIVSGFQSLK
+183 QSRFIVSGFQALK
-196 ALSDEPCRPFDID
+196 ALSEEPCRPFDIE
-209 RLGLNLGEAAASIVL
+209 RLGLNLGEAAATIVL
-224 SREMNFPN
+224 SSEMNSPK
-232 GWKVDKGAVCNDAY
+232 GWKIDKGAICNDAY

-251 HPKGLGAGLALSK
+251 HPKGLGAGMALRK
-264 MKDYYNPISVIGV
+264 MKDADNPISVIGV

-291 AIEEAGLQDVPLS
+291 AIEMAELQDVPLS

-315 AAGVLETIIMM
+315 AAGVLETIITM
-326 RALEDGMILP
+326 RALEDGLILP

-349 KMSDKPMMA
+349 KISDKSVMVH
-358 KGNTFIKML
+358 GNTFVKML

-377 RVSDRQLPQIIVND
+377 RVSDRFLPVIIVND
-391 ILISQT
+391 ILVSQT
-397 HSVKITQDEIIVDG
+397 HSVRITQDEIVVDG
-411 DRLDVTSHGKEMLT
+411 NRLDVKSHGKEMLT
-425 EIYKT
+425 EVYKT
-430 KIGDYPKFYKMDML
+430 KIGNYPKFYKMDML
-444 SRLAFVASELLIDSE
+444 SRLAFVASELLI
-459 GHRSK
+459 GC
-464 DEDQRTLNSNLS
+464 DEENDDHSND
-476 TLNSS
+476 
-481 RAIVFFNH
+481 RAVVLFNH

-498 YLKSIEKEDFY
+498 YVKSIDKNDFF

-532 YHGETSFYL
+532 YHAETSFYI
-541 LAQRNE
+541 LAARNE

-559 DRDTKS
+559 DRDIKS
-565 IIGGWIDC
+565 VIGGWIDC
-573 PSEDEFECEISLFCK
+573 PSEDKFECDIRIYVK

>member
-1 MATIISDNITS
+1 MATVISDNITS
-12 PLGFT
+12 PLGLT
-17 TEQTYKAVREGK
+17 TEQTYKAVCQGK
-29 SGLAHYPC
+29 SGLSHYPC
-37 ENGKG
+37 ENGEG

-52 ASLFEEE
+52 ASLFNKE

-85 TLLFNK
+85 TLIFNK

-103 DIDELHITNYELPS
+103 DIELLEKGEDMP
-117 PTPNT
+117 
-122 QHPSSNS
+122 S
-129 LADSAK
+129 LANAAK
-135 KVSLAIG
+135 KVSMAIG

-166 LVDCGNFT
+166 LVDCGNYSN
-174 HVIVCGADV
+174 VIVCGADV
-183 QSRFIVSGFQSLK
+183 QSRFIVSGFQALK
-196 ALSDEPCRPFDID
+196 ALSEEPCRPFDIE
-209 RLGLNLGEAAASIVL
+209 RLGLNLGEAAATIVL
-224 SREMNFPN
+224 SSEMNSPK

-251 HPKGLGAGLALSK
+251 HPKGLGAGMALCK
-264 MKDYYNPISVIGV
+264 MKDADNPISVIGV

-291 AIEEAGLQDVPLS
+291 AIEMAELQDVPLS

-326 RALEDGMILP
+326 RALEDDVILP
-336 SKGFETCGVSGKV
+336 SKGYETCGVSGKV
-349 KMSDKPMMA
+349 KMSDKPMTA
-358 KGNTFIKML
+358 EGNTFVKML

-377 RVSDRQLPQIIVND
+377 RVSDRFLPMIIVND
-391 ILISQT
+391 ILVSQT
-397 HSVKITQDEIIVDG
+397 HSVRITQDEIIVDG
-411 DRLDVTSHGKEMLT
+411 NRLDVKSHGKEMLT
-425 EIYKT
+425 EVYKT

-444 SRLAFVASELLIDSE
+444 SRLAFVASELLIEAE
-459 GHRSK
+459 GQRSK
-464 DEDQRTLNSNLS
+464 VKSQKSKVESQRAVVL
-476 TLNSS
+476 
-481 RAIVFFNH
+481 FNH

-498 YLKSIEKEDFY
+498 YVKSIEKDDFF

-541 LAQRNE
+541 LAERNE

-559 DRDTKS
+559 DRDIKS
-565 IIGGWIDC
+565 VIGGWIDC
-573 PSEDEFECEISLFCK
+573 PSEDKFECDIRIYVK
-588 E
+588 Q

>member
-1 MATIISDNITS
+1 MATVISDNITS
-12 PLGFT
+12 PLGLT
-17 TEQTYKAVREGK
+17 TEQTYKAVRQGK
-29 SGLAHYPC
+29 SGLSHYPC
-37 ENGKG
+37 ENGEG

-52 ASLFEEE
+52 ASLFNKE

-85 TLLFNK
+85 TLIFNK

-103 DIDELHITNYELPS
+103 DIELLEKGEDMS
-117 PTPNT
+117 
-122 QHPSSNS
+122 S
-129 LADSAK
+129 LADAAK
-135 KVSLAIG
+135 KVSMAIG

-166 LVDCGNFT
+166 LVDCGNYSN
-174 HVIVCGADV
+174 VIVCGADV
-183 QSRFIVSGFQSLK
+183 QSRFIVSGFQALK
-196 ALSDEPCRPFDID
+196 ALSEEPCRPFDIE
-209 RLGLNLGEAAASIVL
+209 RLGLNLGEAAATIVL
-224 SREMNFPN
+224 SSEMNSPK
-232 GWKVDKGAVCNDAY
+232 GWKIDKGAICNDAY

-251 HPKGLGAGLALSK
+251 HPKGLGAGMALRK
-264 MKDYYNPISVIGV
+264 MKDADNPISVIGV

-291 AIEEAGLQDVPLS
+291 AIEMAELQDVPLS

-315 AAGVLETIIMM
+315 AAGVLETIITM
-326 RALEDGMILP
+326 RALEDGLILP

-349 KMSDKPMMA
+349 KISDKSVMVH
-358 KGNTFIKML
+358 GNTFVKML

-377 RVSDRQLPQIIVND
+377 RVSDRFLPVIIVND
-391 ILISQT
+391 ILVSQT
-397 HSVKITQDEIIVDG
+397 HSVRITQDEIVVDG
-411 DRLDVTSHGKEMLT
+411 NRLDVKSHGKEMLT
-425 EIYKT
+425 EVYKT
-430 KIGDYPKFYKMDML
+430 KIGNYSKFYKMDML
-444 SRLAFVASELLIDSE
+444 SRLAFVASELLI
-459 GHRSK
+459 GC
-464 DEDQRTLNSNLS
+464 DEENDDHSND
-476 TLNSS
+476 
-481 RAIVFFNH
+481 RAVVLFNH
-489 SSSIIADRQ
+489 SSSIIADCQ
-498 YLKSIEKEDFY
+498 YVKSIEIDDFF

-532 YHGETSFYL
+532 YHGETSFYIL
-541 LAQRNE
+541 VERNE

-559 DRDTKS
+559 DRDIKS
-565 IIGGWIDC
+565 VIGGWIDC
-573 PSEDEFECEISLFCK
+573 PSEDKFECDIRIYVK

>member
-12 PLGFT
+12 PLGFN
-17 TEQTYKAVREGK
+17 TEQTYRAVREGK

-37 ENGKG
+37 DNGEG

-52 ASLFEEE
+52 ASLFNKE
-59 QWDKIMVDGFSK
+59 QWDQIMVDGFSK

-85 TLLFNK
+85 TLIFNK

-103 DIDELHITNYELPS
+103 DVEDFLS

-129 LADSAK
+129 LADFAK
-135 KVSLAIG
+135 KVSQAIG

-156 GVSAIILGQR
+156 GISAIILGQR

-196 ALSDEPCRPFDID
+196 ALSDEPCRPFDIE
-209 RLGLNLGEAAASIVL
+209 RLGLNLGEAAATIVL
-224 SREMNFPN
+224 SREMNFPD
-232 GWKVDKGAVCNDAY
+232 GWKVDKGAICNDAY

-291 AIEEAGLQDVPLS
+291 AIEKAGLLGVPLS

-358 KGNTFIKML
+358 KGNTFVKML

-411 DRLDVTSHGKEMLT
+411 NRLDVKSHGKEMLT
-425 EIYKT
+425 EVYKT

-459 GHRSK
+459 GQRSK
-464 DEDQRTLNSNLS
+464 EEGQRSKEEGQRTKDEGQFSIFN
-476 TLNSS
+476 S

-498 YLKSIEKEDFY
+498 YLKSIEKDDFY

-541 LAQRNE
+541 LAERNE

-559 DRDTKS
+559 DRDIKS

-573 PSEDEFECEISLFCK
+573 PSEDMFECDIRIYVK
-588 E
+588 Q

>member
-1 MATIISDNITS
+1 MATVISNNITS
-12 PLGFT
+12 PLGLT

-29 SGLAHYPC
+29 SGLSHYPC
-37 ENGKG
+37 ENGEG

-52 ASLFEEE
+52 ASLFSKE

-85 TLLFNK
+85 TLIFNK
-91 ERAIL
+91 DRAIL

-103 DIDELHITNYELPS
+103 DIELLEKGEDMP
-117 PTPNT
+117 
-122 QHPSSNS
+122 S
-129 LADSAK
+129 LADAAK

-166 LVDCGNFT
+166 LVDCGNYT

-196 ALSDEPCRPFDID
+196 ALSDEPCRPFDIE
-209 RLGLNLGEAAASIVL
+209 RLGLNLGEAAATIVL
-224 SREMNFPN
+224 SREMNSPN

-251 HPKGLGAGLALSK
+251 HPKGLGAGMALSK
-264 MKDYYNPISVIGV
+264 MKNADNPISVIGV

-291 AIEEAGLQDVPLS
+291 AIEMADLQDVPLS

-326 RALEDGMILP
+326 RALEDNMILS

-349 KMSDKPMMA
+349 KMSDKPMTA
-358 KGNTFIKML
+358 EGNTFVKML
-367 SGFGGCNGAV
+367 SGFGGCNGVV
-377 RVSDRQLPQIIVND
+377 RVSDRPLPQIIDND
-391 ILISQT
+391 ILVSQT
-397 HSVKITQDEIIVDG
+397 HSVKITQDEVVVDG
-411 DRLDVTSHGKEMLT
+411 SRLDVKSRGKEMLT
-425 EIYKT
+425 EVYKA
-430 KIGDYPKFYKMDML
+430 KIGDYSKFYKMDML
-444 SRLAFVASELLIDSE
+444 SRLAFVASELLIESE
-459 GHRSK
+459 G
-464 DEDQRTLNSNLS
+464 QRTLNSNPS
-476 TLNSS
+476 TLDSS
-481 RAIVFFNH
+481 RAVVLFNH

-498 YLKSIEKEDFY
+498 YVKSIEKDDFF

-532 YHGETSFYL
+532 YHGETSFCL
-541 LAQRNE
+541 LAERNE
-547 KLMQRVIKSTFI
+547 KLMQMVIKSTFI
-559 DRDTKS
+559 DRDIKS
-565 IIGGWIDC
+565 VIGGWIDC
-573 PSEDEFECEISLFCK
+573 PSEDEFECEISIFSR

>member
-1 MATIISDNITS
+1 MATVISDNITS
-12 PLGFT
+12 PLGLT
-17 TEQTYKAVREGK
+17 TEQTYKAVRQGK
-29 SGLAHYPC
+29 SGLSHYPC
-37 ENGKG
+37 ENGEG

-52 ASLFEEE
+52 AALFNKE

-85 TLLFNK
+85 TLIFNK

-103 DIDELHITNYELPS
+103 DIELLEKGEDMS
-117 PTPNT
+117 
-122 QHPSSNS
+122 S
-129 LADSAK
+129 LADAAK
-135 KVSLAIG
+135 KVSMAIG

-166 LVDCGNFT
+166 LVDCGNYSN
-174 HVIVCGADV
+174 VIVCGADV
-183 QSRFIVSGFQSLK
+183 QSRFIVSGFQALK
-196 ALSDEPCRPFDID
+196 ALSEEPCRPFDIE
-209 RLGLNLGEAAASIVL
+209 RLGLNLGEAAATIVL
-224 SREMNFPN
+224 SSEMNSPK
-232 GWKVDKGAVCNDAY
+232 GWKIDKGAICNDAY

-251 HPKGLGAGLALSK
+251 HPKGLGAGMALRK
-264 MKDYYNPISVIGV
+264 MKDADNPISVIGV

-291 AIEEAGLQDVPLS
+291 AIEMAELQDVPLS

-315 AAGVLETIIMM
+315 AAGVLETIITM
-326 RALEDGMILP
+326 RALEDGLILP

-349 KMSDKPMMA
+349 KISDKSVMVH
-358 KGNTFIKML
+358 GNTFVKML

-377 RVSDRQLPQIIVND
+377 RVSDRFLPVIIVND
-391 ILISQT
+391 ILVSQT
-397 HSVKITQDEIIVDG
+397 HSVRITQDEIVVDG
-411 DRLDVTSHGKEMLT
+411 NRLDVKSHGKEMLT
-425 EIYKT
+425 EVYKT
-430 KIGDYPKFYKMDML
+430 KIGNYPKFYKMDML
-444 SRLAFVASELLIDSE
+444 SRLAFVASELLIVC
-459 GHRSK
+459 
-464 DEDQRTLNSNLS
+464 DEENDDHNND
-476 TLNSS
+476 
-481 RAIVFFNH
+481 RAVVLFNH

-498 YLKSIEKEDFY
+498 YVKSIEIDDFF

-532 YHGETSFYL
+532 YHGETSFYIL
-541 LAQRNE
+541 VERNE

-559 DRDTKS
+559 DRDIKS
-565 IIGGWIDC
+565 VIGGWIDC
-573 PSEDEFECEISLFCK
+573 PSEDKFECDIRIYVK

>member
-12 PLGFT
+12 PLGLT
-17 TEQTYKAVREGK
+17 TEQTYKAVCQGK
-29 SGLAHYPC
+29 SGLSHYPC
-37 ENGKG
+37 ENGEG

-52 ASLFEEE
+52 ASLFNKE

-85 TLLFNK
+85 TLIFNK

-103 DIDELHITNYELPS
+103 DIELLEKGEDMP
-117 PTPNT
+117 
-122 QHPSSNS
+122 S
-129 LADSAK
+129 LADAAK
-135 KVSLAIG
+135 KVSMAIG

-166 LVDCGNFT
+166 LVDCGNYSN
-174 HVIVCGADV
+174 VIVCGADV
-183 QSRFIVSGFQSLK
+183 QSRFIVSGFQALK
-196 ALSDEPCRPFDID
+196 ALSEEPCRPFDIE
-209 RLGLNLGEAAASIVL
+209 RLGLNLGEAAATIVL
-224 SREMNFPN
+224 SSEMNSPK

-251 HPKGLGAGLALSK
+251 HPKGLGAGMALCK
-264 MKDYYNPISVIGV
+264 MKDADNPISVIGV

-291 AIEEAGLQDVPLS
+291 AIEMAELQDVPLS

-326 RALEDGMILP
+326 RALEDDVILP
-336 SKGFETCGVSGKV
+336 SKGYETCGVSGKV
-349 KMSDKPMMA
+349 KMSDKSVMVH
-358 KGNTFIKML
+358 GNTFVKML

-377 RVSDRQLPQIIVND
+377 RVSDRFLPMIIVND
-391 ILISQT
+391 VLVSQT
-397 HSVKITQDEIIVDG
+397 HSVRITLDEIIVDG
-411 DRLDVTSHGKEMLT
+411 NRLDVKSHGKEMLT
-425 EIYKT
+425 EVYKT

-444 SRLAFVASELLIDSE
+444 SRLAFVASELLIES
-459 GHRSK
+459 
-464 DEDQRTLNSNLS
+464 EDQRTLNSNPS
-476 TLNSS
+476 TQNSD
-481 RAIVFFNH
+481 RAVVLFNH

-498 YLKSIEKEDFY
+498 YVKSIEKDDFF

-541 LAQRNE
+541 LAERNE

-559 DRDTKS
+559 DRDIKS
-565 IIGGWIDC
+565 VIGGWIDC
-573 PSEDEFECEISLFCK
+573 PSEDKFECDIRIYVK
-588 E
+588 Q

>member
-1 MATIISDNITS
+1 MATVISNNITS
-12 PLGFT
+12 PLGLT

-29 SGLAHYPC
+29 SGLSHYPC
-37 ENGKG
+37 ENGEG

-52 ASLFEEE
+52 ASLFSKE
-59 QWDKIMVDGFSK
+59 QWDKIMVNGFSK
-71 FESLVLHSV
+71 FESLVLYSV

-85 TLLFNK
+85 TLIFNK

-103 DIDELHITNYELPS
+103 DIELLEKGEEMP
-117 PTPNT
+117 
-122 QHPSSNS
+122 S
-129 LADSAK
+129 LADAAK

-166 LVDCGNFT
+166 LVDCGNYT

-196 ALSDEPCRPFDID
+196 ALSDEPCRPFDIE
-209 RLGLNLGEAAASIVL
+209 RLGLNLGEAAATIVL
-224 SREMNFPN
+224 SREMNSPN

-251 HPKGLGAGLALSK
+251 HPRGLGAGMALSK
-264 MKDYYNPISVIGV
+264 MKNADNPISVIGV

-291 AIEEAGLQDVPLS
+291 AIEMADLQDVPLS

-326 RALEDGMILP
+326 RALEDNVIQP

-349 KMSDKPMMA
+349 KMSDKPMTA
-358 KGNTFIKML
+358 EGNTFVKML
-367 SGFGGCNGAV
+367 SGFGGCNGVV
-377 RVSDRQLPQIIVND
+377 RISNRPLPQIIDND
-391 ILISQT
+391 ILVRQT
-397 HSVKITQDEIIVDG
+397 HSVKITQDEVVVDG
-411 DRLDVTSHGKEMLT
+411 SRLDVKSRGKEMLT
-425 EIYKT
+425 EVYKT

-444 SRLAFVASELLIDSE
+444 SRLAFIASELIIESE
-459 GHRSK
+459 G
-464 DEDQRTLNSNLS
+464 QRTLNSNPS
-476 TLNSS
+476 TLNYS
-481 RAIVFFNH
+481 RAVVLFNH

-498 YLKSIEKEDFY
+498 YVKSIEKDDFF

-541 LAQRNE
+541 LAERNE

-559 DRDTKS
+559 DHDIKS
-565 IIGGWIDC
+565 VIGGWIDC
-573 PSEDEFECEISLFCK
+573 PSEDEFECEISIFCK

>member
-1 MATIISDNITS
+1 MATVISDNITS
-12 PLGFT
+12 PLGLT

-29 SGLAHYPC
+29 SGLSHYPC
-37 ENGKG
+37 ENGEG
-42 GWNDLPFPIE
+42 VWNDLPFPIE
-52 ASLFEEE
+52 ASLFSKE
-59 QWDKIMVDGFSK
+59 QWDKIMVNGFSK
-71 FESLVLHSV
+71 FESLVLYSV

-85 TLLFNK
+85 TLIFNK

-103 DIDELHITNYELPS
+103 DIELLEKGEEML
-117 PTPNT
+117 
-122 QHPSSNS
+122 S
-129 LADSAK
+129 LADAAK

-166 LVDCGNFT
+166 LVDCGNYT
-174 HVIVCGADV
+174 HAIVCGADV
-183 QSRFIVSGFQSLK
+183 QSSFIVSGFQSLK
-196 ALSDEPCRPFDID
+196 ALSDEPCRPFDIE
-209 RLGLNLGEAAASIVL
+209 RLGLNLGEAAATIVL
-224 SREMNFPN
+224 SREINSPN

-251 HPKGLGAGLALSK
+251 HPKGLGAGMALSK
-264 MKDYYNPISVIGV
+264 MKNADNPISVIGV

-291 AIEEAGLQDVPLS
+291 AIEMADLQDVPLS

-326 RALEDGMILP
+326 RALEDNVILP

-349 KMSDKPMMA
+349 KMSDKPMTA
-358 KGNTFIKML
+358 EGNTFVKML
-367 SGFGGCNGAV
+367 SGFGGCNGVV
-377 RVSDRQLPQIIVND
+377 RVSNRPLPQIIDND
-391 ILISQT
+391 ILVSQT
-397 HSVKITQDEIIVDG
+397 HSVKITQDEVVVDG
-411 DRLDVTSHGKEMLT
+411 SRLDVKSRGKEMLT
-425 EIYKT
+425 EVYKT

-444 SRLAFVASELLIDSE
+444 SRLAFVASELLIESE
-459 GHRSK
+459 G
-464 DEDQRTLNSNLS
+464 QRTLNSNPS
-476 TLNSS
+476 TLDSS
-481 RAIVFFNH
+481 RAVILFNH

-498 YLKSIEKEDFY
+498 YVKSIKKDDFF

-541 LAQRNE
+541 LAERNE

-559 DRDTKS
+559 DSDIKS
-565 IIGGWIDC
+565 VIGGWIDC
-573 PSEDEFECEISLFCK
+573 PSEEEFECKISIFCK

>member
-1 MATIISDNITS
+1 MATVISDNITS
-12 PLGFT
+12 PLGLT
-17 TEQTYKAVREGK
+17 TEQTYKAVRQGK
-29 SGLAHYPC
+29 SGLSHYLC
-37 ENGKG
+37 ENGEG

-52 ASLFEEE
+52 ASLFNKE

-85 TLLFNK
+85 TLIFNK

-103 DIDELHITNYELPS
+103 DIELLEKGEDMS
-117 PTPNT
+117 
-122 QHPSSNS
+122 S
-129 LADSAK
+129 LADAAK
-135 KVSLAIG
+135 KVSMAIG

-166 LVDCGNFT
+166 LVDCGNYSN
-174 HVIVCGADV
+174 VIVCGADV
-183 QSRFIVSGFQSLK
+183 QSRFIVSGFQALK
-196 ALSDEPCRPFDID
+196 ALSEEPCRPFDIE
-209 RLGLNLGEAAASIVL
+209 RLGLNLGEAAATIVL
-224 SREMNFPN
+224 SSEMNSPK
-232 GWKVDKGAVCNDAY
+232 GWKIDKGAICNDAY

-251 HPKGLGAGLALSK
+251 HPKGLGAGMALRK
-264 MKDYYNPISVIGV
+264 MKDADNPISVIGV

-291 AIEEAGLQDVPLS
+291 AIEMAELQDVPLS

-315 AAGVLETIIMM
+315 AAGVLETIITM
-326 RALEDGMILP
+326 RALEDGLILP

-349 KMSDKPMMA
+349 KISDKSVMVH
-358 KGNTFIKML
+358 GNTFVKML

-377 RVSDRQLPQIIVND
+377 RVSDRFLPVIIVND
-391 ILISQT
+391 ILVSQT
-397 HSVKITQDEIIVDG
+397 HSVRITQDEIVVDG
-411 DRLDVTSHGKEMLT
+411 NRLDVKSHGKEMLT
-425 EIYKT
+425 EVYKT
-430 KIGDYPKFYKMDML
+430 KIGNYPKFYKMDML
-444 SRLAFVASELLIDSE
+444 SRLAFVVSELLI
-459 GHRSK
+459 GC
-464 DEDQRTLNSNLS
+464 DEENDDHSND
-476 TLNSS
+476 
-481 RAIVFFNH
+481 RAVVLFNH

-498 YLKSIEKEDFY
+498 YVKSIEIDDFF

-532 YHGETSFYL
+532 YHGETSFYIL
-541 LAQRNE
+541 VERNE

-559 DRDTKS
+559 DRDIKS
-565 IIGGWIDC
+565 VIGGWIDC
-573 PSEDEFECEISLFCK
+573 PSEDKFECDIRIYVK

>member
-1 MATIISDNITS
+1 MATVISDNITS
-12 PLGFT
+12 PLGLT
-17 TEQTYKAVREGK
+17 TEQTYKAVRQGK
-29 SGLAHYPC
+29 SGLSHYPC
-37 ENGKG
+37 ENGEG
-42 GWNDLPFPIE
+42 GWNDLPFSIE
-52 ASLFEEE
+52 ASLFNKE

-85 TLLFNK
+85 TLIFNK

-103 DIDELHITNYELPS
+103 DIELLEKGEDMS
-117 PTPNT
+117 
-122 QHPSSNS
+122 S
-129 LADSAK
+129 LADAAK
-135 KVSLAIG
+135 KVSMAIG

-166 LVDCGNFT
+166 LVDCGNYSN
-174 HVIVCGADV
+174 VIVCGADV
-183 QSRFIVSGFQSLK
+183 QSRFIVSGFQALK
-196 ALSDEPCRPFDID
+196 ALSEEPCRPFDIE
-209 RLGLNLGEAAASIVL
+209 RLGLNLGEAAATIVL
-224 SREMNFPN
+224 SSEMNSPK
-232 GWKVDKGAVCNDAY
+232 GWKIDKGAICNDAY

-251 HPKGLGAGLALSK
+251 HPKGLGAGMALRK
-264 MKDYYNPISVIGV
+264 MKDADHPISVIGV

-291 AIEEAGLQDVPLS
+291 AIEMAELQDVPLS

-315 AAGVLETIIMM
+315 AAGVLETIITM
-326 RALEDGMILP
+326 RALEDGLILP

-349 KMSDKPMMA
+349 KISDKSVMVH
-358 KGNTFIKML
+358 GNTFVKML

-377 RVSDRQLPQIIVND
+377 RVSDRFLPVIIVND
-391 ILISQT
+391 ILVSQT
-397 HSVKITQDEIIVDG
+397 HSVRITQDEIVVDG
-411 DRLDVTSHGKEMLT
+411 NRLDVKSHGKEMLT
-425 EIYKT
+425 EVYKT
-430 KIGDYPKFYKMDML
+430 KIGNYPKFYKMDML
-444 SRLAFVASELLIDSE
+444 SRLAFVASELLI
-459 GHRSK
+459 GC
-464 DEDQRTLNSNLS
+464 DEENDDHNND
-476 TLNSS
+476 
-481 RAIVFFNH
+481 RAVVLFNH

-498 YLKSIEKEDFY
+498 YVKSIEIDDFY

-532 YHGETSFYL
+532 YHGETSFYIL
-541 LAQRNE
+541 VERNE

-559 DRDTKS
+559 DRDIKS
-565 IIGGWIDC
+565 VIGGWIDC
-573 PSEDEFECEISLFCK
+573 PSEDKFECDIRIYVK